1 MTESP
6 QDDVIL
12 AEGPAAIE
20 ALKDTGPTKPPRSR
34 GKDVWD
40 QFRKHKG
47 AMFGLGFLV
56 FITLAVLI
64 GPYIYTVDPQKLDIR
79 NKDMRPIYTAIW
91 DADAKVSW
99 EKPLGS
105 DQLGRDNLAQM
116 LSGGRASMAVGW
128 AAMIL
133 SLVIG
138 TAIGAYGLMQALLQI
153 PFGMLSDRFGRRPL
167 LLIGLLLFVIG
178 GAVAALSDSIHGVI
192 LGRALQGAGAIASVI
207 MALIGDVVSEQR
219 RTRAMALIGM
229 AVGSS
234 FILAL
239 ILGPLLA
246 RWLGLSGLFWFTVVL
261 GLAAMLVAVWVPSPR
276 VRSSEPLPAAQRFRT
291 VLGDPVLRRLD
302 VGILVLHMTMTA
314 SFVVLP
320 QLLKQRL
327 GMSLEQHSLLYLVVL
342 VGGFL
347 AMVPLI
353 IAAERRG
360 AMPIKRVAVGLL
372 IVAEILLALAGN
384 TLWHFVLALFVY
396 FMAFNLLE
404 ALLPSLVGRAAP
416 AGTRG
421 TAMGVYSTSQFLG
434 VFIGGQLGGALYQ
447 WVGAE
452 AVFLGSA
459 VIAVGWLLYLRG
471 MGELPKLDNRVIRLA
486 SAQDWDQAA
495 SRLRSVPG
503 VLEAV
508 VVAEQRL
515 ALLKVDN
522 KLLDE
527 DALTALSAEV
537 QEPRA

>member
-1 MTESP
+1 M
-6 QDDVIL
+6 
-12 AEGPAAIE
+12 
-20 ALKDTGPTKPPRSR
+20 
-34 GKDVWD
+34 
-40 QFRKHKG
+40 
-47 AMFGLGFLV
+47 
-56 FITLAVLI
+56 
-64 GPYIYTVDPQKLDIR
+64 
-79 NKDMRPIYTAIW
+79 
-91 DADAKVSW
+91 
-99 EKPLGS
+99 
-105 DQLGRDNLAQM
+105 
-116 LSGGRASMAVGW
+116 
-128 AAMIL
+128 
-133 SLVIG
+133 
-138 TAIGAYGLMQALLQI
+138 
-153 PFGMLSDRFGRRPL
+153 
-167 LLIGLLLFVIG
+167 
-178 GAVAALSDSIHGVI
+178 
-192 LGRALQGAGAIASVI
+192 
-207 MALIGDVVSEQR
+207 
-219 RTRAMALIGM
+219 
-229 AVGSS
+229 
-234 FILAL
+234 
-239 ILGPLLA
+239 
-246 RWLGLSGLFWFTVVL
+246 
-261 GLAAMLVAVWVPSPR
+261 
-276 VRSSEPLPAAQRFRT
+276 
-291 VLGDPVLRRLD
+291 LGDPVLRRLD

>member
-1 MTESP
+1 
-6 QDDVIL
+6 
-12 AEGPAAIE
+12 
-20 ALKDTGPTKPPRSR
+20 
-34 GKDVWD
+34 
-40 QFRKHKG
+40 
-47 AMFGLGFLV
+47 
-56 FITLAVLI
+56 
-64 GPYIYTVDPQKLDIR
+64 
-79 NKDMRPIYTAIW
+79 
-91 DADAKVSW
+91 
-99 EKPLGS
+99 
-105 DQLGRDNLAQM
+105 
-116 LSGGRASMAVGW
+116 
-128 AAMIL
+128 
-133 SLVIG
+133 
-138 TAIGAYGLMQALLQI
+138 
-153 PFGMLSDRFGRRPL
+153 
-167 LLIGLLLFVIG
+167 
-178 GAVAALSDSIHGVI
+178 ALSDSIHGVI